1 MSKKILIAEDDGF
14 MAKLITSKLLED
26 GFEVDT
32 VINGKEA
39 SLKAKD
45 NDYSLILT
53 DLIMPV
59 MDGFQL
65 LTELKKNNNKV
76 PVFVFSNL
84 AQPEDE
90 AEVMRLGAKNFL
102 TKTTPLKEL
111 LVLIKR
117 HIK

>member
-1 MSKKILIAEDDGF
+1 MSKRILIAEDDGF

-39 SLKAKD
+39 SIKAKE

-53 DLIMPV
+53 DLIMPI

-65 LTELKKNNNKV
+65 LTELKKNDNKA

-84 AQPEDE
+84 TQSEDE
-90 AEVMRLGAKNFL
+90 KEVMNLGAKYFL
-102 TKTTPLKEL
+102 PKITPLEEL

-117 HIK
+117 HVK